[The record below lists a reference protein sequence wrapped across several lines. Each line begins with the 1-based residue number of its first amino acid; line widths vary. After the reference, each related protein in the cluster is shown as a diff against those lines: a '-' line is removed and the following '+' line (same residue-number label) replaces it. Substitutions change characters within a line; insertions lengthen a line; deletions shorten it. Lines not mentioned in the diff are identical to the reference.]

1 MFKIILLSRFREED
15 FQRFTLNLLKL
26 FLAIILPII
35 YTVGTT
41 ISTNFIYTN
50 LRTITVQCLRIL
62 LSSFGGEDFLKV
74 CIKFAV
80 PIVFHYKIL

>member
-15 FQRFTLNLLKL
+15 FQRFTLNLFKL
-26 FLAIILPII
+26 LAIILPIM

-41 ISTNFIYTN
+41 ISTNFIYTY

-74 CIKFAV
+74 FIKFAV